1 MLSLTSANKKS
12 LSGERQE
19 EEEKVR
25 GRKLPV
31 KCPEGTKKVGRSNIW
46 GEMYKHL
53 CENVV
58 FLALTR
64 QKNHGLESWNGP
76 RIFVKQGTCPPRQ
89 NSTSQSTQ
97 TSRPIVK
104 NKNPRGKNHE
114 WEIAC
119 FQQFSPFRSRL
130 SKQRLS
136 PKKTKL
142 QLSLVVLGR
151 GQGVPISPFGCS
163 FGGFRN
169 WNDREDF
176 SPLFEN
182 FP

>member
-1 MLSLTSANKKS
+1 M
-12 LSGERQE
+12 
-19 EEEKVR
+19 R

-31 KCPEGTKKVGRSNIW
+31 KCPEGTRKGGWSNIW

-64 QKNHGLESWNGP
+64 QKTMAWKVGMDHESLSNKGP
-76 RIFVKQGTCPPRQ
+76 APRQ
-89 NSTSQSTQ
+89 NSPSQSTQ
-97 TSRPIVK
+97 TSRQIVK
-104 NKNPRGKNHE
+104 NKNPRGKTMSGKLRV
-114 WEIAC
+114 
-119 FQQFSPFRSRL
+119 FSSFPPFFLGHAFHNNAFRL
-130 SKQRLS
+130 KN
-136 PKKTKL
+136 KTKL
-142 QLSLVVLGR
+142 QLSLLLYLGGGR
-151 GQGVPISPFGCS
+151 EFPISPFGRR

-176 SPLFEN
+176 FPLFEN

>member
-1 MLSLTSANKKS
+1 M
-12 LSGERQE
+12 
-19 EEEKVR
+19 R

-31 KCPEGTKKVGRSNIW
+31 KCPEGTKKGGRSNIW

-104 NKNPRGKNHE
+104 NKNPRGKTMSGKLRVFSSFPPFFLGR
-114 WEIAC
+114 A
-119 FQQFSPFRSRL
+119 FQNNAFRL
-130 SKQRLS
+130 
-136 PKKTKL
+136 KKTKL
-142 QLSLVVLGR
+142 QLSLLLYLGGGR
-151 GQGVPISPFGCS
+151 EFPISPFGCR
-163 FGGFRN
+163 FGGFTN

-176 SPLFEN
+176 FPLFEN